1 LPLLSTLIW
10 GVLARPMDGEAK
22 RRPALPTPT
31 DRRYTKEHE
40 WVRVDDGV
48 GTVGLT
54 DYAQDQL
61 GDIVFV
67 DLPAPGTS
75 VKQLDKLGEV
85 ESVKAVSDLYS
96 PVSGE
101 VVDVNEAVNDHPEL
115 VNESPFEEGWLVRVR
130 LADAAELEALLTA
143 EQYDALVAGAEAE
156 AE

>member
-1 LPLLSTLIW
+1 
-10 GVLARPMDGEAK
+10 
-22 RRPALPTPT
+22 LPTPT

-48 GTVGLT
+48 GTVGVT

-61 GDIVFV
+61 GDIVYL
-67 DLPAPGTS
+67 DLPAPGTP
-75 VKQLDKLGEV
+75 VKQFEKLGEI

-101 VVDVNEAVNDHPEL
+101 VVDVNEAVANHPEL
-115 VNESPFEEGWLVRVR
+115 VNQSPYEDGWLVRVR
-130 LADAAELEALLTA
+130 LADPAELHALLTA
-143 EQYDALVAGAEAE
+143 DQYDQLVAEAE

>member
-1 LPLLSTLIW
+1 
-10 GVLARPMDGEAK
+10 
-22 RRPALPTPT
+22 LPTPT

-143 EQYDALVAGAEAE
+143 EQYDALVAEAE